1 MRNHAASSEQH
12 CHADKKRIYM
22 EVVELNFSFGWPV
35 MSQLIF

>member
-1 MRNHAASSEQH
+1 MQLLQNNIAMQ
-12 CHADKKRIYM
+12 KKRIYM